1 MSSSVKR
8 STSDAYLHDLEGLD
22 LASVLN
28 MRASA
33 EIDKGTVTIDGAAF
47 AGDELINV
55 VQLVFA
61 VCEHLFEVLLGN
73 FQSVEALLLLE
84 ATRRSDVK
92 RFPVGLTDN
101 PSVFHMY

>member
-47 AGDELINV
+47 AGDELVNI

-73 FQSVEALLLLE
+73 LQSVEALLLLE
-84 ATRRSDVK
+84 DTGRLGVK
-92 RFPVGLTDN
+92 RLPVSLTDN
-101 PSVFHMY
+101 TSI